1 MMHGFPMY
9 WWTWRHLLPVLAE
22 AGYRAVAMDLR
33 GYGGSDHTP
42 HGYDPNTLSADAAG
56 VVRSLGESSAVMIGH
71 GWGAM
76 VAWAAAVMRLSA
88 VRAIV
93 PVSMP
98 HPVPLRRGIT
108 GDPEQRRLSRY
119 TLGYQWPFAPE
130 RALVKNNG
138 AKVETILR
146 DWGAVPG
153 WPDAETSG
161 MYRAAIQFSST
172 AHCALEYHRWALR
185 SIPRPDGRRFQQR
198 MEFPVHQPVLHVLG
212 AADGSILPRTS
223 DGSERYVRGTYR
235 RVDLPGRA
243 LPQEEAPEQFA
254 QIPIPW
260 LDGLQG
266 AAAERRT
273 SRKVRVVVAWVSIR
287 RCAPTQPAASGAGA
301 RGGGGTIT
309 AGDRCRPGAGFPGDG
324 PAGRVEQAGDQP
336 GRESPHQQPVTS
348 KPGPT

>member
-1 MMHGFPMY
+1 VDDIPTPEQAVWADGPWEHRDVAANGARFHVAQMGEGPLVLMMHGFPMY

-98 HPVPLRRGIT
+98 HPIPLRRGIT
-108 GDPEQRRLSRY
+108 GDAEQRRLSRY
-119 TLGYQWPFAPE
+119 TLGYQWPLAPE

-146 DWGAVPG
+146 DWGAAPG
-153 WPDAETSG
+153 WPDEQTAA

-235 RVDLPGRA
+235 RVDLPGVGHF
-243 LPQEEAPEQFA
+243 PQEEAPERFA
-254 QIPIPW
+254 QILIPW
-260 LDGLQG
+260 LDGLN
-266 AAAERRT
+266 R
-273 SRKVRVVVAWVSIR
+273 SS
-287 RCAPTQPAASGAGA
+287 
-301 RGGGGTIT
+301 
-309 AGDRCRPGAGFPGDG
+309 
-324 PAGRVEQAGDQP
+324 
-336 GRESPHQQPVTS
+336 
-348 KPGPT
+348 